1 VKSVKSALFGLIA
14 VLSMAV
20 LTIAGTASFPWGH

>member
-1 VKSVKSALFGLIA
+1 MKRFLPGLIA
-14 VLSMAV
+14 VLSLVV